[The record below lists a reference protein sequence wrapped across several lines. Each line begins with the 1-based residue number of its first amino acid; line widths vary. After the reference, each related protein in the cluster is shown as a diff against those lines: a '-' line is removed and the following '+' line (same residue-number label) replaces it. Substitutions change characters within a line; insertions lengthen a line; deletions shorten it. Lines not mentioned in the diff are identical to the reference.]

1 MGGKGPNG
9 LPNGERVLMKEQ
21 MMLAS
26 EEVINT
32 WTTVSDP
39 AVKVFEKENFDKVW
53 NQYDNFNKG

>member
-1 MGGKGPNG
+1 
-9 LPNGERVLMKEQ
+9 
-21 MMLAS
+21 MLAS